1 MCAYGMSVSASAY
14 GCAYAHTCICVKAK
28 GSVMPLCLPLS
39 SCPPPPHTHSLFC
52 PLPSSFLPAVI
63 CSPSL
68 SLTPILSLSFLS
80 PPPCFCLCP
89 PFSSRVSVWVCVFCE
104 QHLKMMARYGQ
115 LSGLAASGVG
125 SVPETHSPLFPRD
138 LLSSP
143 AQMGYRS
150 PLVRG

>member
-1 MCAYGMSVSASAY
+1 MYACMCGYSHMRLCESKVF
-14 GCAYAHTCICVKAK
+14 CNP
-28 GSVMPLCLPLS
+28 PLPPLPS
-39 SCPPPPHTHSLFC
+39 FMFSPHSLFH
-52 PLPSSFLPAVI
+52 PVPFSPSFLPAVI

-68 SLTPILSLSFLS
+68 LSRPFPLFFFPSLSFSLFS
-80 PPPCFCLCP
+80 SLPPCLCM
-89 PFSSRVSVWVCVFCE
+89 SVCMFCE

-138 LLSSP
+138 LLSSS

-150 PLVRG
+150 PLVRR

>member
-39 SCPPPPHTHSLFC
+39 SCPPPPTLPLLSFTIVLPTCCYLLSFPFSHTY
-52 PLPSSFLPAVI
+52 
-63 CSPSL
+63 SL
-68 SLTPILSLSFLS
+68 SLFFIP